1 MIEGFERYV
10 EEKQK
15 IYYEKKEKNLTGY
28 EEEKQNKMSLNNENL
43 KRKIIVRCEEE
54 NQNKIS
60 LDNDNLKEKIKNETP
75 KSSTEYSSIN
85 DLFENLLKLQRFLAE
100 NCKDF
105 NDKFEITE
113 LIKSGSAGAV
123 YRGQI
128 RHKLNKQNSKQ
139 IAFKFLFNNYKEKR
153 EKKTKDKSKKNK
165 REKNQHLE
173 ISIHGMLKNKHIPEI
188 YGYYKILDNS
198 CIAMEFTKYG
208 DIENFKR
215 TVLKRS
221 SLSETLI
228 LYIAGGIL
236 EALKYIHIKKKIIH
250 MDIKQQNVLIDD
262 FLVIK
267 ITDFSVSIN
276 YRNKDYIDLPMVGTC
291 YYMSPEV
298 LNRRRISAKDASKI
312 DIYSLGVLLYMFAY
326 ADYPYNLNDVNCK
339 DYAKI
344 ARNVEEKQLEFPKD
358 TGHSKVFEN
367 FVKNCLNK
375 DIKKRY
381 DIYQA
386 MKDPWFKGY
395 QIILDEKEKLYNA
408 GKFVIDLMV
417 DNLISFNEYIK
428 EQEK

>member
-1 MIEGFERYV
+1 MIFLKLKIVYYNDLDKNMSTFASWK
-10 EEKQK
+10 EEKPN
-15 IYYEKKEKNLTGY
+15 IDFL
-28 EEEKQNKMSLNNENL
+28 NK
-43 KRKIIVRCEEE
+43 
-54 NQNKIS
+54 
-60 LDNDNLKEKIKNETP
+60 DYLKEKIRNETP
-75 KSSTEYSSIN
+75 KNDSKINYAIESYENIKEKNKKEIPKNDSKINSIN
-85 DLFENLLKLQRFLAE
+85 ELFENIIQLKSYLSE
-100 NCKDF
+100 KCKDF
-105 NDKFEITE
+105 YEKFEITE

-123 YRGQI
+123 YRGQL
-128 RHKLNKQNSKQ
+128 RNKSNKQSKQ
-139 IAFKFLFNNYKEKR
+139 IAFKFLFNNYNYKEMR
-153 EKKTKDKSKKNK
+153 EKKTKDKSKKNRK
-165 REKNQHLE
+165 ERNQHLE
-173 ISIHGMLKNKHIPEI
+173 ISIHGMLKFKHIPEI

-198 CIAMEFTKYG
+198 CIAMEYTKYG

-221 SLSETLI
+221 YLSETLI

-267 ITDFSVSIN
+267 LTDFSVSIN
-276 YRNKDYIDLPMVGTC
+276 YKNKEYIDLPMVGTC

-298 LNRRRISAKDASKI
+298 LNRRRISAKEASKI

-326 ADYPYNLNDVNCK
+326 ADYPYNLNDVNYK

-344 ARNVEEKQLEFPKD
+344 ARNIEEKELIFPRD
-358 TGHSKVFEN
+358 TGHSKIFEN

-386 MKDPWFKGY
+386 MKDPWFRGY

-417 DNLISFNEYIK
+417 DNLISFNEYLK
-428 EQEK
+428 KQ